1 MKRKLLLLSSIVA
14 MAIPC
19 FAGNYLHFKTSDG
32 WQVLDIDEVERLAF
46 EGGQMIA
53 TDANGSTVA
62 AIDRQALE
70 RMYVDE
76 TSGVETITT
85 AGNAAFR
92 YIHATKSAEMLTDGL
107 FELYSTDGQKLV
119 GIQAKAGEKIDLS
132 NINPGTVVMK
142 SGKTTIKAILR

>member
-1 MKRKLLLLSSIVA
+1 MKRKLLLLSSIAA

-19 FAGNYLHFKTSDG
+19 FAGNYLHFKTTEG
-32 WQVLDIDEVERLAF
+32 WQVLNIDEVDRLAF
-46 EGGQMIA
+46 QGGQMIA
-53 TDANGSTVA
+53 TDAHGSTVTTIA
-62 AIDRQALE
+62 QESLE

-76 TSGVETITT
+76 TSGVETIAT
-85 AGNAAFR
+85 AGNATFR

-119 GIQAKAGEKIDLS
+119 GILAKAGEKIDLS

>member
-1 MKRKLLLLSSIVA
+1 

>member
-46 EGGQMIA
+46 QGGQMIA

-62 AIDRQALE
+62 AIDQQSLE

-107 FELYSTDGQKLV
+107 LSFIRPTDKNSSAYRPKPEKRST
-119 GIQAKAGEKIDLS
+119 
-132 NINPGTVVMK
+132 
-142 SGKTTIKAILR
+142 